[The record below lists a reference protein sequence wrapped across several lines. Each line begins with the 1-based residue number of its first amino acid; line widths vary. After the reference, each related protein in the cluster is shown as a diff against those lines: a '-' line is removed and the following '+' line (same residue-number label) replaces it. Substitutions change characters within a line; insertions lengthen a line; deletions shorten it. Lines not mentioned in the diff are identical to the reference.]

1 MNDQFQEL
9 FTRKNIISLLVLA
22 ILVLAIPLG
31 VRLIEERAILTGK
44 AAVADL
50 NFTGPNVIPSSP
62 IPIALSADVGVI
74 LTPPW
79 PPESGGGPNP
89 TATPSASI
97 LVDWGSSCGGS
108 FNANVAVVGI
118 THQDD
123 NDPNVIDLNWDY
135 EKNQP
140 KKSKSGKNLPNAFRY
155 VGAKVTL
162 SDVPKVTTAV
172 TGQQCFKSKFGTN
185 VFKDRCGIKA
195 RFVGL
200 PKGKKTAT
208 LEVPDGYKMAPNSN
222 RTYSPNTEN
231 CGGESAGTKDKFFT
245 GGDKDAVSWKIEP
258 I

>member
-97 LVDWGSSCGGS
+97 LVDWDSSCGGS
-108 FNANVAVVGI
+108 FNANVAVVGV
-118 THQDD
+118 THDS
-123 NDPNVIDLNWDY
+123 NTDPNVIDVNWDY
-135 EKNQP
+135 TNSQP
-140 KKSKSGKNLPNAFRY
+140 RKSKSGKNLPNKFRF

-162 SDVPKVTTAV
+162 SDVPKVTTAL
-172 TGQQCFKSKFGTN
+172 TGKQCPGTAD
-185 VFKDRCGIKA
+185 KCGIKA
-195 RFVGL
+195 KFVGL
-200 PKGKKTAT
+200 PKGEKVAT
-208 LEVPDGYKMAPNSN
+208 LTIPKGYKMAPNS
-222 RTYSPNTEN
+222 RSTYAPNTEY
-231 CGGESAGTKDKFFT
+231 CGGDSAGTKDKFFT
-245 GGDKDAVSWKIEP
+245 GGDKDAVLWKIEK